1 MMLNSRMAP
10 ETDTLNQLAFSI
22 EPNSQKTIS
31 CNTSGAVLLF
41 GIVLMLPDLWK
52 LTALRLGD
60 DRAQSLGVNVRLIRF
75 KVFAIVSLLT
85 AGAVSFVGTIGFVGL
100 VAPHMARMLVGE
112 DQRLLLPASAGMGA
126 LVMVGASMGSKL
138 LNPGAVIPIGIVTA
152 VIGVPFLF
160 ILLLRSRRSFW

>member
-1 MMLNSRMAP
+1 M
-10 ETDTLNQLAFSI
+10 
-22 EPNSQKTIS
+22 
-31 CNTSGAVLLF
+31 
-41 GIVLMLPDLWK
+41 
-52 LTALRLGD
+52 RL
-60 DRAQSLGVNVRLIRF
+60 

-112 DQRLLLPASAGMGA
+112 DQRLLLPVSAGMGA
-126 LVMVGASMGSKL
+126 VVMVGASLVSKL

-160 ILLLRSRRSFW
+160 ILLVKSNRSSW